1 MTLKL
6 DFELP
11 EKGLLTEE
19 LRMLGFDHFLSLAE
33 YLRRLPYGRPS
44 DSGDFL
50 SVLRELRGT
59 CSFKHRLLAA
69 VAHECGH
76 LEVELVVGVY
86 AMSEQNT
93 PGVGVVLDRA
103 GFASIPEAHCY
114 LRLGSQRYDF
124 TGVGAGS
131 SSPFDALLSEHVIS
145 PVHLTEEKKS
155 LHQEAIKEWARCN
168 AQSFEDAWAL
178 REACIQALASNNTLK
193 PTSPSASASGP
204 AA

>member
-1 MTLKL
+1 MTPKL

-11 EKGLLTEE
+11 ENGPLTKDV
-19 LRMLGFDHFLSLAE
+19 RILGFDHFLSLAE
-33 YLRRLPYGRPS
+33 YVRQLPYGRPS

-50 SVLRELRGT
+50 SVLNELRGT

-69 VAHECGH
+69 VAHECEH
-76 LEVELVVGVY
+76 MEVELVVGLY

-114 LRLGSQRYDF
+114 LRLGNQRHDF
-124 TGVGAGS
+124 TGVSAGS
-131 SSPFDALLSEHVIS
+131 SSPFDALLSEHVMY
-145 PVHLTEEKKS
+145 PEHLTEEKKS
-155 LHQEAIKEWARCN
+155 LHQEAIRKWASHN
-168 AQSFEDAWAL
+168 DQSFEDAWAL

-193 PTSPSASASGP
+193 QTTQINKTPIL
-204 AA
+204 